1 MGRKPAAPSVATGRI
16 FTQEQL
22 ATRWTVAVSAVQ
34 RMCRDGSLPGAFKV
48 AGKWRLSEEALL
60 RYERPLNPMGGV
72 PVVAVVAVTPA
83 KVTPVA
89 SAKPAVRSINGRG
102 SVAS

>member
-1 MGRKPAAPSVATGRI
+1 MAAARKRKPASPVVETGRI

-22 ATRWTVAVSAVQ
+22 AARWSTTVPAVQ

-60 RYERPLNPMGGV
+60 RYERPSNPFAGA
-72 PVVAVVAVTPA
+72 PVVAAVAVTPA
-83 KVTPVA
+83 QVTPV
-89 SAKPAVRSINGRG
+89 RSLDR